1 MREVT
6 IEEIEKMEDGEIIPS
21 VRGTIKAVYERKE
34 TGGQYPGTAQ
44 NAFLANGDKSIGL
57 RVENHDDISHL
68 KGKEVLISC
77 WKNDKGI
84 HGIKVMSGEYDGKP
98 YHKIKVTKV
107 GTFTVAGKSEQSSG
121 EEQSEKPPSQES
133 RPSTTKAK
141 GGELHTKKR
150 LMQLVYLDM
159 MCERAVQAETEKL
172 AESGIVLT
180 PEEKI
185 AKVGRFFISLTQK
198 PYSEAFDYSAD
209 LPSNKYPDLPKP
221 DEQNKSPKEKK
232 EEPPKQE
239 EPKQE
244 EPKKFPEQPAVPEEA
259 PHPDDAFEE
268 SDIPF

>member
-6 IEEIEKMEDGEIIPS
+6 IEEIEKMEDGETIPS
-21 VRGTIKAVYERKE
+21 VRGTIKAAYERKE

-77 WKNDKGI
+77 WKNEKGM
-84 HGIKVMSGEYDGKP
+84 HGIKVMSGEYNDKP

-107 GTFTVAGKSEQSSG
+107 GTFTVAGEVEQPSG
-121 EEQSEKPPSQES
+121 EDRSDKPPSQES

-159 MCERAVQAETEKL
+159 LCERAVQAETEKL

-209 LPSNKYPDLPKP
+209 LPSNKYPDLPKTEDWP
-221 DEQNKSPKEKK
+221 PKEKK

-244 EPKKFPEQPAVPEEA
+244 AARVPTPPAVPEEA
-259 PHPDDAFEE
+259 PHPDDAFKE